1 LNSHLPV
8 TLLTGFLG
16 SGKTTLL
23 NRLLCDLQRPAV
35 LINEFGATP
44 LDQALIQQRNIPLM
58 TLSGGCLCCQVKDSL
73 IPILK
78 NIYMAWQRAEN
89 PAFDQ
94 LIIECSGVVS
104 PESVLRILLHER
116 WLSSRYRVRT
126 VITTVAIPW
135 AMEQL
140 QCFAEVRSQLNWA
153 DTVVLTQGDLA
164 SPDQQAELQ
173 THLQAHYP
181 AVPHLEAI
189 QGDVDVKTLLNPLVL
204 FRSMPS
210 GPDPADHP
218 FRSVSLQI
226 GPNLSLASLQ
236 AALTAILA
244 RFGTG
249 IVRMKGIVP
258 DTDTQTDWVIQ
269 AVHGHL
275 YPPTRLPRHV
285 GSPRVG
291 LLVIITA
298 GNAQPLADALMALL
312 GNQLTPTVLR
322 VH

>member
-78 NIYMAWQRAEN
+78 NVYMAWQRAEN

-104 PESVLRILLHER
+104 PESVLRILLRER

-153 DTVVLTQGDLA
+153 DTLVLTQGDLA
-164 SPDQQAELQ
+164 SPGQQAELQ

-189 QGDVDVKTLLNPLVL
+189 RGDVDVKTLLNPTVP

-226 GPNLSLASLQ
+226 DPTLSLASLQ
-236 AALTAILA
+236 AALTVILA

-249 IVRMKGIVP
+249 VVRMKGIVP

-275 YPPTRLPRHV
+275 YPPTRLPRPTDD
-285 GSPRVG
+285 PRPG

-298 GNAQPLADALMALL
+298 SNAQPLADALMALL